1 MSINLLPTLSYIL
14 ICTFTPGPS
23 NISSTSL
30 ALLYGYKNTLWY
42 QGGLAVGVFLF
53 MLVSGLVS
61 ATVLRILPMLEPIL
75 RYCGATYI
83 LYLAY
88 SISKASYDFADQTV
102 KPLGFSHGLTLQL
115 LNPKIFIYAFTLFS
129 TFLASI
135 ALNVPALILAALLL
149 AAISFVAT
157 SLWALF
163 GATIKGFLHIPR
175 LRLVINLVLALSLI
189 YAALALVGFVA

>member
-1 MSINLLPTLSYIL
+1 MSLNLLPTLSYVL

-30 ALLYGYKNTLWY
+30 ALLHGYKNTLRY
-42 QGGLAVGVFLF
+42 QGGLAIGVFLF
-53 MLVSGLVS
+53 MLMSGLIS
-61 ATVLRILPMLEPIL
+61 ATVLRVLPILEPIL
-75 RYCGATYI
+75 RYCGAAYI

-88 SISKASYDFADQTV
+88 NISKASYDFTDQTI
-102 KPLGFSHGLTLQL
+102 KPLGFAHGLTLQL

-135 ALNVPALILAALLL
+135 ALNVPALILAAILL
-149 AAISFVAT
+149 AAISFAST

-163 GATIKGFLHIPR
+163 GTTIKGFLHIPR
-175 LRLVINLVLALSLI
+175 LRLIINLVLALSLV
-189 YAALALVGFVA
+189 YAALALVGLVA